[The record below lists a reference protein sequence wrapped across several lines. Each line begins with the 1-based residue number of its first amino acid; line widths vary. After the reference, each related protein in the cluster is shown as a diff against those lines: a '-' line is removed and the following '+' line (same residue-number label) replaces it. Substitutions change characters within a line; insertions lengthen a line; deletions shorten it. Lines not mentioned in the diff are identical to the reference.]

1 MLCRS
6 IACLHVVVVLSGPTA
21 QPPGGVSSV
30 YARRVSG
37 LTARASLTLWQV
49 QPRVGSTKVIAV
61 HCNSRGGTVECDGEK
76 GKDKQVSRSGSEIVS
91 WGVTLSGDWVTSGMG
106 ALSGVWV
113 GDMGALTPFH
123 KSDTWKESSPSC
135 RFSWCDDARWVA
147 GATECEIDT
156 YETQVQ
162 SV

>member
-1 MLCRS
+1 M
-6 IACLHVVVVLSGPTA
+6 
-21 QPPGGVSSV
+21 
-30 YARRVSG
+30 
-37 LTARASLTLWQV
+37 
-49 QPRVGSTKVIAV
+49 
-61 HCNSRGGTVECDGEK
+61 
-76 GKDKQVSRSGSEIVS
+76 SRSGSEIVS

-156 YETQVQ
+156 YVHRFSRCDAVPWAMAATECE
-162 SV
+162 